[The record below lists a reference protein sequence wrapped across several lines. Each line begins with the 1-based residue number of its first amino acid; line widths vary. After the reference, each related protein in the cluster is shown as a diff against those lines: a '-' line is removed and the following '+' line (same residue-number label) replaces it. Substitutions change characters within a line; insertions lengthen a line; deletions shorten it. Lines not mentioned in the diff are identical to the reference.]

1 MVNEDNA
8 QSEQDSQSE
17 TVANETNVDNLQTDI
32 DAAQQALADAH
43 DKLLRSKAEAE
54 NIRRRAI
61 LDVENAHKYGVE
73 KIARELLNVVDSLE
87 KGMEAAT
94 GSGEEQIANMRE
106 GMELTHKLLLATLE
120 KFNIRQ
126 VDPQGQMFDPKFHE
140 ALTAQ
145 PSGDVKPNTIL
156 TVIQK
161 GFVIHDR
168 VLRPA
173 RVIVAKA
180 P

>member
-1 MVNEDNA
+1 
-8 QSEQDSQSE
+8 
-17 TVANETNVDNLQTDI
+17 
-32 DAAQQALADAH
+32 
-43 DKLLRSKAEAE
+43 
-54 NIRRRAI
+54 
-61 LDVENAHKYGVE
+61 
-73 KIARELLNVVDSLE
+73 
-87 KGMEAAT
+87 
-94 GSGEEQIANMRE
+94 
-106 GMELTHKLLLATLE
+106 
-120 KFNIRQ
+120 
-126 VDPQGQMFDPKFHE
+126 MFDPKFHE

-145 PSGDVKPNTIL
+145 PSDDVKPNTIL